1 MLTAH
6 DWNVFFAAKSTQ
18 LGSQDRMDT
27 TWPPCACTLQI
38 RRSAWQPTG
47 SHATEASEKTSLVGS
62 ECRHVSPQPTDEH
75 AAPLHTAELFAAALS
90 LDESS
95 AYERSFSVAT

>member
-6 DWNVFFAAKSTQ
+6 DWNVFFAAKSTR
-18 LGSQDRMDT
+18 LRSQDRMDT

-47 SHATEASEKTSLVGS
+47 SHATEASEKTSLG
-62 ECRHVSPQPTDEH
+62 HNPQTNTQH
-75 AAPLHTAELFAAALS
+75 LLTL
-90 LDESS
+90 
-95 AYERSFSVAT
+95 RSFSPPLKLSA